1 MRNKIVNRAL
11 ELVGKSRDE
20 VGCAGSHAWCAHFVS
35 KVLEYCGINDVSSTF
50 CTYLRNNML
59 ESGKFTEPNTYPEP
73 GDIIF
78 FDWDHAAEDRPLDHV
93 AICVGFNESTKIITY
108 VNGNGSS
115 STTVTKQEI
124 SVNNN
129 SVEYWTRYTADDV
142 PANNPDI
149 PANSFEESTLEGL
162 LTLKTGCKGS
172 AVKTLQAVLVSKYN
186 YELPK
191 YGCDGDFG
199 AETHSALKSFQ
210 NDNGLTA
217 DGVCGPIS
225 WNKLLK

>member
-1 MRNKIVNRAL
+1 MTMREKIVKYAL
-11 ELVGKSRDE
+11 ECEGKHRSE
-20 VGCAGSHAWCAHFVS
+20 VGCAGQHDWCAHFVS
-35 KVLEYCGINDVSSTF
+35 KVLEHCGIKDVSSTF
-50 CTYLRNNML
+50 VGPLRTNLL
-59 ESGKFTEPNTYPEP
+59 ESGLFSEPDTYPIG
-73 GDIIF
+73 GDIITI
-78 FDWDHAAEDRPLDHV
+78 DWDHKVEERPLDHII
-93 AICVGFNESTKIITY
+93 ICVDFDEKTKMITY
-108 VNGNGSS
+108 INGNGSS
-115 STTVTKQEI
+115 SEYVTKQQI
-124 SVNNN
+124 SVN
-129 SVEYWTRYTADDV
+129 SPAVMYWTRYTADDV
-142 PANNPDI
+142 PANNPAI
-149 PANSFEESTLEGL
+149 PANSVEGL
-162 LTLKTGCKGS
+162 PTLMTGCKGS